1 MCVRER
7 GWVVVRVRNGAKR
20 MGEDEGRVK
29 TEEVVTLAKWWR
41 RTCKALASEAGCGP
55 SKQAAQVADVRWH
68 GNGPGKLEM
77 WTWY

>member
-1 MCVRER
+1 
-7 GWVVVRVRNGAKR
+7 

-77 WTWY
+77 YFLVVVVGG